1 MKLLAIIKI
10 TRPINFV
17 ITFLSVII
25 AAMISSSIS
34 DIGVNVLLL
43 AFSLGFTLIAGNVIN
58 DIIDFEI
65 DKVNRPERALPKEL
79 LSIDFAKGIYVFSI
93 STALLT
99 ALLIS
104 IYFFFIIA
112 ALNIL
117 IVFYST
123 HLKTIILI
131 SNLTVAIAT
140 ATPFIFGGLVVNN
153 VEGGIIPA
161 VFAFFTNF
169 IREIIKDMEDIK
181 GDSSKGVITFP
192 QKVGIN
198 KAVYFTSILIILL
211 ILLTSFPF
219 VFGIYNAEY
228 FVIIMVF
235 VNPVFVYTLKL
246 LYTNRDLSTFKKV
259 SSLIKLNMILGL
271 IAILIGAQ

>member
-93 STALLT
+93 ITALLT

>member
-25 AAMISSSIS
+25 AAMISSSIF

-93 STALLT
+93 ITALLT

-112 ALNIL
+112 AFNIL
-117 IVFYST
+117 IGFYST
-123 HLKTIILI
+123 HLKAIILI

-140 ATPFIFGGLVVNN
+140 ATPFILGGLVVNN

-161 VFAFFTNF
+161 GFAFFTNF
-169 IREIIKDMEDIK
+169 IREIIKDIEDIK

-192 QKVGIN
+192 QKAGVN
-198 KAVYFTSILIILL
+198 KAVYFAFFL
-211 ILLTSFPF
+211 ILLLMLLATFPF

-235 VNPVFVYTLKL
+235 VNPVFAYTLKL
-246 LYTNRDLSTFKKV
+246 LYTNRALPTLKKV

>member
-1 MKLLAIIKI
+1 MKLLAIINI

-93 STALLT
+93 ITALLT

-104 IYFFFIIA
+104 IYFFFIITA
-112 ALNIL
+112 FNIL
-117 IVFYST
+117 IGFYST
-123 HLKTIILI
+123 HLKKTILI

-140 ATPFIFGGLVVNN
+140 ATPFILGGLVVNN

-161 VFAFFTNF
+161 GFAFFTNF
-169 IREIIKDMEDIK
+169 IREIIKDIEDIK
-181 GDSSKGVITFP
+181 GDSSEGVRTFP

-198 KAVYFTSILIILL
+198 KAVYFSSILIILL

-219 VFGIYNAEY
+219 VLGIYNAEY

-235 VNPVFVYTLKL
+235 VNPVFIFTLKL
-246 LYTNRDLSTFKKV
+246 LYTNRDLPTFKKV

>member
-10 TRPINFV
+10 TRPINFA

-25 AAMISSSIS
+25 AAMISSSFS

-79 LSIDFAKGIYVFSI
+79 LSIDFAKGIYFFSI

-104 IYFFFIIA
+104 IYFFFIII

-140 ATPFIFGGLVVNN
+140 ATPFILGGLVVNN
-153 VEGGIIPA
+153 IGGGIIPA

-169 IREIIKDMEDIK
+169 IREIIKDIEDIK
-181 GDSSKGVITFP
+181 GDSSKGVVTFP
-192 QKVGIN
+192 QKAGID
-198 KAVYFTSILIILL
+198 KAAYFSFALIILVM
-211 ILLTSFPF
+211 LLATFPF
-219 VFGIYNAEY
+219 LFGIYNAEY

-246 LYTNRDLSTFKKV
+246 LYTNRNLFTFKKV
-259 SSLIKLNMILGL
+259 SGLIKLNMILGL